1 MKVSNIIKIRRAIY
15 PNQYK
20 KGKIK
25 KTTIEEILKNGNLAP
40 SHRLTQPWF
49 FKIYQ
54 NEYKDKL
61 ALSLIEHYKSSLG
74 KGGDSKFKQKKIL
87 EKCTNSDCII
97 AIFMNRDL
105 DNSVP
110 EWEEIAATAMA
121 VQNMWLTCVEKKIG
135 CYWSSPKYISKM
147 SKYFSLNQNQR
158 CLGFFY
164 MGLFDHSNQKSKDRV
179 DINQKSEWFV

>member
-1 MKVSNIIKIRRAIY
+1 
-15 PNQYK
+15 
-20 KGKIK
+20 
-25 KTTIEEILKNGNLAP
+25 
-40 SHRLTQPWF
+40 
-49 FKIYQ
+49 
-54 NEYKDKL
+54 
-61 ALSLIEHYKSSLG
+61 
-74 KGGDSKFKQKKIL
+74 
-87 EKCTNSDCII
+87 
-97 AIFMNRDL
+97 MNRDL

-110 EWEEIAATAMA
+110 EWQEIAATAMA

-179 DINQKSEWFV
+179 DINQKSEWFI